1 LSGRSVVSQGRVAV
15 KLERKPGQPMP
26 DTLVIFAIFVALSLL
41 AIWVPKITHF
51 TLITLV
57 ASAACAAAGFL
68 WLGAGMHFREVRS
81 KTSA

>member
-26 DTLVIFAIFVALSLL
+26 DTLVLVAIFVALSLL

-51 TLITLV
+51 TLITLF
-57 ASAACAAAGFL
+57 ASAICAATAFL
-68 WLGAGMHFREVRS
+68 WLGAGVHF
-81 KTSA
+81 